1 MVTTICVAILA
12 VAAAFH
18 FYWGAGGELGRS
30 VSLPQFADGR
40 PISSIPS
47 YGAHAVGLV
56 LVASIAVVLAFGKQI
71 ALPLPWWLVRA
82 SMILLA
88 VGFGAR
94 ALSWHSYVG
103 LFKKVRNTRFA
114 RYDTWLYS
122 PLCLVLSFCLSLL
135 VAAETSGSPAWP
147 PSMP

>member
-1 MVTTICVAILA
+1 MITIVCVAILA

-30 VSLPQFADGR
+30 VSLPQFEDGR
-40 PISSIPS
+40 PISSMVS
-47 YGAHAVGLV
+47 YGAHAVGVAL
-56 LVASIAVVLAFGKQI
+56 LASIALVLAFEKRI

-82 SMILLA
+82 GVILLA
-88 VGFGAR
+88 VCFGVR

-122 PLCLVLSFCLSLL
+122 PLCLLLSFCLCLL
-135 VAAETSGSPAWP
+135 LAAEG
-147 PSMP
+147 